1 MEKMTNVSAL
11 TYVLE
16 NCELPQNVID
26 KLTKMKETFQKK
38 NASGSNGKP
47 TKTQIE
53 NEIHKEEILNF
64 LETVERATITEIMK
78 GLPIELSN
86 QKVSAVV
93 KLLINDNKVVRIEE
107 KRKAYFSK
115 A

>member
-53 NEIHKEEILNF
+53 NVVHKEKILNF

-78 GLPIELSN
+78 GLPIEISN
-86 QKVSAVV
+86 QKVSALV
-93 KLLINDNKVVRIEE
+93 KQLINDNKVVRIEE